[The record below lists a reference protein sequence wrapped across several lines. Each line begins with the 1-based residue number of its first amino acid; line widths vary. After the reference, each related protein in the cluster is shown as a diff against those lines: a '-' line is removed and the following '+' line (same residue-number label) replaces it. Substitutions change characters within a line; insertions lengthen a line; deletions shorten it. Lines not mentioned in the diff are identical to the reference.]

1 MQSCSSAASDQVRG
15 TNFMQTERKSSMK
28 RKIFNSRALAL
39 ILVLAMAV
47 SLFTFSASAATTESL
62 SGHGSNIS
70 SIVATGADF
79 ESVEYATSADLHGTV
94 YDYYLAV
101 PSGTA
106 NGTELTATFTAADG
120 QPDGFVISKFGKNV
134 PNPPQGIYYIAS
146 GASNTYTAT
155 MTDGAALATA
165 YVHKDTRN
173 EFGKCDTYNF
183 HYYVSMPV
191 SISTGD
197 PVFIAW
203 NGTTGT
209 VTGRHGSNKIPG
221 EFTLWVENP
230 TSVTV
235 NGTAQSASLQNGTN
249 YGYTITTSEDNTL
262 SIVVVA
268 GGTTYT
274 ISCGTKSH
282 TLAGSAPT
290 SVVSYLP
297 LGQFANN
304 SGWGYLGTKFVGP
317 NKTAPETTGV
327 SLGAFG
333 GFIEFYFENGIED
346 KATNPYGVD
355 FVIYG
360 NAFNGNPEA
369 GAVQVS
375 VDGTTW
381 YELAGS
387 NYYKSNFTAND
398 PANGF
403 SKFYTGTL
411 RNTSVIYTKG
421 SSRVTAKLGSLNAAD
436 CCPAAWFPLTTNFT
450 AFENDPTGGATCDSR
465 VSVNLS
471 GNTLTFTGV
480 TAIADSDTT
489 ADYAFGYADVTPN
502 GSPSEYGEAVN
513 PYTPYTSDKTGG
525 DGFDLAW
532 AVDIATGEPVNL
544 SGQKVKY
551 VRVYSAVLDFGRFGE
566 TSPEITGIFTA
577 RGTSSNTNPTPRAI
591 AKLAGTTISTTGTVV
606 SSTQRFI
613 TASVPAGTE
622 QTLSINSSADYLYV
636 NGVQITGTS
645 ASNPYTVSVNLAAGE
660 TATYQVITQT
670 GTRQP
675 YIEVIKLT
683 GSAATR
689 SVTIGE

>member
-1 MQSCSSAASDQVRG
+1 
-15 TNFMQTERKSSMK
+15 MK
-28 RKIFNSRALAL
+28 RKIFNSRTLAL

-47 SLFTFSASAATTESL
+47 SLFTISASAATSESL

-70 SIVATGADF
+70 TITATGVNY
-79 ESVEYATSADLHGTV
+79 ETVEYATSTGTRGTI

-101 PSGTA
+101 PAETA
-106 NGTELTATFTAADG
+106 NGTELTVAFTPAAG
-120 QPDGFVISKFGKNV
+120 VSSNFVISKLGANV
-134 PNPPQGIYYIAS
+134 PNPPQGINYIYAA
-146 GASNTYTAT
+146 ASNTYTAT
-155 MTDGAALATA
+155 MTDGAALVTA
-165 YVHKDTRN
+165 YVHNDVRGS
-173 EFGKCDTYNF
+173 FGTFDTYAF
-183 HYYVSMPV
+183 HFYTSKPV

-209 VTGRHGSNKIPG
+209 VAGRGGSSKIPG

-297 LGQFANN
+297 IGQFANN
-304 SGWGYLGTKFVGP
+304 SGWGYLGSKFA
-317 NKTAPETTGV
+317 KKQTIETTGV

-333 GFIEFYFENGIED
+333 GFIEFKFENGITNDE
-346 KATNPYGVD
+346 KNPYGVD

-375 VDGTTW
+375 EDGTTW

-387 NYYKSNFTAND
+387 NYYDGNFTYNA
-398 PANGF
+398 PSSGF
-403 SKFYTGTL
+403 SKAYSGTL

-421 SSRVTAKLGSLNAAD
+421 SSRVSAKLGSLNAVEV
-436 CCPAAWFPLTTNFT
+436 CPAAWFPLLTNFT
-450 AFENDPTGGATCDSR
+450 AFDGNPTGGAHCASG

-471 GNTLTFTGV
+471 GDTLTFAGI

-502 GSPSEYGEAVN
+502 GSPDQYGDAVN

-525 DGFDLAW
+525 DGFDLEW
-532 AVDIATGEPVNL
+532 AVDISTGLPVDVT
-544 SGQKVKY
+544 GKTFHY

-566 TSPEITGIFTA
+566 TSAEITGIFTTA
-577 RGTSSNTNPTPRAI
+577 NKATTSVGRTAAPTITVAGDNISTIATPTYKGNTVIYDLGGLFADDEIVVSNTAASSSVYINNVNA
-591 AKLAGTTISTTGTVV
+591 TTYSVV
-606 SSTQRFI
+606 KNDQIVRVI
-613 TASVPAGTE
+613 
-622 QTLSINSSADYLYV
+622 
-636 NGVQITGTS
+636 VQ
-645 ASNPYTVSVNLAAGE
+645 NE
-660 TATYQVITQT
+660 TAA
-670 GTRQP
+670 P
-675 YIEVIKLT
+675 YIVIIK
-683 GSAATR
+683 
-689 SVTIGE
+689 

>member
-1 MQSCSSAASDQVRG
+1 
-15 TNFMQTERKSSMK
+15 MK

-47 SLFTFSASAATTESL
+47 SLFTLSVSAATTESL

-70 SIVATGADF
+70 SIVVTGADF
-79 ESVEYATSADLHGTV
+79 ESVEYATSTDFHGTI

-101 PSGTA
+101 PNSTA
-106 NGTELTATFTAADG
+106 NGTVLTATFTAAADQG
-120 QPDGFVISKFGKNV
+120 SNFVISALGQNI
-134 PNPPQGIYYIAS
+134 PNPPRGTILIRQN
-146 GASNTYTAT
+146 ASNTYTAT
-155 MTDGAALATA
+155 MTDGTALATA
-165 YVHKDTRN
+165 YAHKDVVN

-183 HYYVSMPV
+183 HYYMSMPV

-221 EFTLWVENP
+221 EFTLWVDTP

-235 NGTAQSASLQNGTN
+235 NGVAQSPALESETDDNC
-249 YGYTITTSEDNTL
+249 GYTITTSEENTL

-268 GGTTYT
+268 KGVTYT

-282 TLAGSAPT
+282 TPAGSAPT

-398 PANGF
+398 PENGF

-421 SSRVTAKLGSLNAAD
+421 SSRVTAKLGSLNAAN

-577 RGTSSNTNPTPRAI
+577 
-591 AKLAGTTISTTGTVV
+591 TGT
-606 SSTQRFI
+606 
-613 TASVPAGTE
+613 
-622 QTLSINSSADYLYV
+622 N
-636 NGVQITGTS
+636 
-645 ASNPYTVSVNLAAGE
+645 
-660 TATYQVITQT
+660 
-670 GTRQP
+670 
-675 YIEVIKLT
+675 
-683 GSAATR
+683 GSAATTDLTVKKSKIPYATTNMSSR
-689 SVTIGE
+689 FVPTGTYTIKSSEDYVYINGVKVDASSGYSLEVESGVLYQIITQSGTESPYITVLKGN

>member
-1 MQSCSSAASDQVRG
+1 
-15 TNFMQTERKSSMK
+15 MK
-28 RKIFNSRALAL
+28 KIFNSRALAL

-47 SLFTFSASAATTESL
+47 SLFTLSVSAATTESL

-70 SIVATGADF
+70 SIVVTGADF
-79 ESVEYATSADLHGTV
+79 ESVEYATSTDFHGTV

-101 PSGTA
+101 PNSTA
-106 NGTELTATFTAADG
+106 NGTVLTATFTAAADQG
-120 QPDGFVISKFGKNV
+120 SNFVISALGQNI
-134 PNPPQGIYYIAS
+134 PNPPRGTILIRQN
-146 GASNTYTAT
+146 ASNTYTAT
-155 MTDGAALATA
+155 MTDGTALATA
-165 YVHKDTRN
+165 YAHKDVVN

-183 HYYVSMPV
+183 HYYMSMPV

-209 VTGRHGSNKIPG
+209 VAGRNGSSKIPG

-268 GGTTYT
+268 GGATYT

-398 PANGF
+398 PENGF

-450 AFENDPTGGATCDSR
+450 AFANDPTGGATCDSR

-471 GNTLTFTGV
+471 GNTLT
-480 TAIADSDTT
+480 
-489 ADYAFGYADVTPN
+489 
-502 GSPSEYGEAVN
+502 
-513 PYTPYTSDKTGG
+513 
-525 DGFDLAW
+525 L
-532 AVDIATGEPVNL
+532 PVL
-544 SGQKVKY
+544 RRLQI
-551 VRVYSAVLDFGRFGE
+551 RTRRLTMRSAM
-566 TSPEITGIFTA
+566 
-577 RGTSSNTNPTPRAI
+577 
-591 AKLAGTTISTTGTVV
+591 
-606 SSTQRFI
+606 
-613 TASVPAGTE
+613 
-622 QTLSINSSADYLYV
+622 QTLLQTAAPAN
-636 NGVQITGTS
+636 
-645 ASNPYTVSVNLAAGE
+645 TV
-660 TATYQVITQT
+660 
-670 GTRQP
+670 
-675 YIEVIKLT
+675 KL
-683 GSAATR
+683 
-689 SVTIGE
+689 

>member
-1 MQSCSSAASDQVRG
+1 MR
-15 TNFMQTERKSSMK
+15 TERKSSMK
-28 RKIFNSRALAL
+28 KIFNSRALAL

-70 SIVATGADF
+70 TITATGVNY
-79 ESVEYATSADLHGTV
+79 ETVEYATSTDPHGTI

-101 PSGTA
+101 PAETA
-106 NGTELTATFTAADG
+106 NGTELTVAFTPAANVSSN
-120 QPDGFVISKFGKNV
+120 FVISKFGANV
-134 PNPPQGIYYIAS
+134 PNPPQGINYIYS

-155 MTDGAALATA
+155 MTDGAALVTA
-165 YVHKDTRN
+165 YVHNDVRGAFST
-173 EFGKCDTYNF
+173 FDTYAF
-183 HYYVSMPV
+183 HFYTSKPV

-203 NGTTGT
+203 NGNTGT
-209 VTGRHGSNKIPG
+209 VAGRYGSNKIPG
-221 EFTLWVENP
+221 EFTLWVDTP

-249 YGYTITTSEDNTL
+249 YGYTITTSEENTL

-268 GGTTYT
+268 KGVTYT

-297 LGQFANN
+297 IGQFANN
-304 SGWGYLGTKFVGP
+304 SGWGYLGSKFA
-317 NKTAPETTGV
+317 KKQTIETTGV

-333 GFIEFYFENGIED
+333 GFIEFKFENGITNDE
-346 KATNPYGVD
+346 KNPYGVD

-375 VDGTTW
+375 EDGTTW

-387 NYYKSNFTAND
+387 NYYDGNFTYNA
-398 PANGF
+398 PSSGF
-403 SKFYTGTL
+403 SKAYSGTL

-421 SSRVTAKLGSLNAAD
+421 SSRVSAKLGSLNAVEV
-436 CCPAAWFPLTTNFT
+436 CPAAWFPLLTNFT
-450 AFENDPTGGATCDSR
+450 AFDGNPTGGAHCASG

-471 GNTLTFTGV
+471 GDTLTFAGI

-502 GSPSEYGEAVN
+502 GSPDQYGDAVN

-525 DGFDLAW
+525 DGFDLEW
-532 AVDIATGEPVNL
+532 AVDISTGLPVDVT
-544 SGQKVKY
+544 GKTFHY

-566 TSPEITGIFTA
+566 TSAEITGIFTTKNKA
-577 RGTSSNTNPTPRAI
+577 TTSVGQTVPTSLTINGVDINLFGSPVSYGNV
-591 AKLAGTTISTTGTVV
+591 KLYDLSLAGTSGTLQATLAGANIYMNGTNTDTLDVV
-606 SSTQRFI
+606 
-613 TASVPAGTE
+613 AGT
-622 QTLSINSSADYLYV
+622 NYV
-636 NGVQITGTS
+636 RVIVQSGT
-645 ASNPYTVSVNLAAGE
+645 AA
-660 TATYQVITQT
+660 
-670 GTRQP
+670 P
-675 YIEVIKLT
+675 YIALVKF
-683 GSAATR
+683 A
-689 SVTIGE
+689 

>member
-1 MQSCSSAASDQVRG
+1 
-15 TNFMQTERKSSMK
+15 MK
-28 RKIFNSRALAL
+28 KIFNSRALAL

-47 SLFTFSASAATTESL
+47 SLFTLSVSAATTESL
-62 SGHGSNIS
+62 NGHGSNIS
-70 SIVATGADF
+70 SIVVTGADF
-79 ESVEYATSADLHGTV
+79 ESVEYATSTDFHGTI

-101 PSGTA
+101 PNSTA
-106 NGTELTATFTAADG
+106 NGTVLTATFTAAADQG
-120 QPDGFVISKFGKNV
+120 SNFVISALGQNI
-134 PNPPQGIYYIAS
+134 PNPPRGTILIRQN
-146 GASNTYTAT
+146 ASNTYTAT
-155 MTDGAALATA
+155 MTDGTALATA
-165 YVHKDTRN
+165 YAHKDGVN

-183 HYYVSMPV
+183 HYYMSMPV

-209 VTGRHGSNKIPG
+209 VTGRNGSSKIPG
-221 EFTLWVENP
+221 EFTLWGENP

-282 TLAGSAPT
+282 TPAGSAPT

-304 SGWGYLGTKFVGP
+304 SGWGVLGSKFAG
-317 NKTAPETTGV
+317 KTSLDSTGV

-333 GFIEFYFENGIED
+333 GFIEFKFENGITNDE
-346 KATNPYGVD
+346 KNPYGVD

-375 VDGTTW
+375 EDGTTW

-387 NYYKSNFTAND
+387 NYYNDNFTYNA
-398 PANGF
+398 PSSGF
-403 SKFYTGTL
+403 SKAYSGTL
-411 RNTSVIYTKG
+411 RNTSVVYTKG
-421 SSRVTAKLGSLNAAD
+421 SSRVSAKLGSLNAVEV
-436 CCPAAWFPLTTNFT
+436 CPAAWFPLLTNFT
-450 AFENDPTGGATCDSR
+450 AFDGNPTGGAHCASG

-471 GNTLTFTGV
+471 GDTLTFAGI

-502 GSPSEYGEAVN
+502 GSPNQYGDAVN

-525 DGFDLAW
+525 DGFDLEW
-532 AVDIATGEPVNL
+532 AVDIATGLPVDVT
-544 SGQKVKY
+544 GKTFHY

-566 TSPEITGIFTA
+566 TSAEITGIFTTKNKA
-577 RGTSSNTNPTPRAI
+577 ADSVNRTATPTIKFGTSPINM
-591 AKLAGTTISTTGTVV
+591 GTVTTENGGV
-606 SSTQRFI
+606 VDESSMVAGQ
-613 TASVPAGTE
+613 TAYR
-622 QTLSINSSADYLYV
+622 L
-636 NGVQITGTS
+636 
-645 ASNPYTVSVNLAAGE
+645 
-660 TATYQVITQT
+660 
-670 GTRQP
+670 
-675 YIEVIKLT
+675 
-683 GSAATR
+683 
-689 SVTIGE
+689 SVTSTAENIFINGIRATSGTAYTFTKTQESNQIVRVIVQDGTAAPYVTYLKIN

>member
-1 MQSCSSAASDQVRG
+1 
-15 TNFMQTERKSSMK
+15 MK
-28 RKIFNSRALAL
+28 KIFNSRALAL

-47 SLFTFSASAATTESL
+47 SLFTLSVSAATTESL

-70 SIVATGADF
+70 SIVVTGADF
-79 ESVEYATSADLHGTV
+79 ESVEYATSTDIHGTV

-106 NGTELTATFTAADG
+106 NGTELTATFTAAAG

-134 PNPPQGIYYIAS
+134 PNPPQGIYYIVS

-183 HYYVSMPV
+183 HYYMSMPV

-209 VTGRHGSNKIPG
+209 VAGRNGSSKIPG

-304 SGWGYLGTKFVGP
+304 SGWGYLGTKFVG
-317 NKTAPETTGV
+317 KTAPETTGV

-333 GFIEFYFENGIED
+333 GFIEFKFENGITNDE
-346 KATNPYGVD
+346 KNPYGID

-375 VDGTTW
+375 EDGTTW

-387 NYYKSNFTAND
+387 NYYNNNFTYTD
-398 PANGF
+398 PSNGF
-403 SKFYTGTL
+403 SKFYTGSL
-411 RNTSVIYTKG
+411 RNTSVVYTKG

-450 AFENDPTGGATCDSR
+450 AFANDPTGGAHCASG

-471 GNTLTFTGV
+471 GDTLTFAGI

-502 GSPSEYGEAVN
+502 GSPNQYGDAVN

-525 DGFDLAW
+525 DGFDLEW
-532 AVDIATGEPVNL
+532 AVDIATGLPVDVT
-544 SGQKVKY
+544 GKTFHY

-566 TSPEITGIFTA
+566 TSAEITGIFTTKNKA
-577 RGTSSNTNPTPRAI
+577 ADSVNRTATPTI
-591 AKLAGTTISTTGTVV
+591 K
-606 SSTQRFI
+606 F
-613 TASVPAGTE
+613 
-622 QTLSINSSADYLYV
+622 
-636 NGVQITGTS
+636 GTS
-645 ASNPYTVSVNLAAGE
+645 AINMGTVTTENGGVVDESSAVAGKTTYRVSVTSTAENIFINGIRATSGTAYTFTKTQESNQIVRVIVQDGTAAPYV
-660 TATYQVITQT
+660 TYLKIN
-670 GTRQP
+670 
-675 YIEVIKLT
+675 
-683 GSAATR
+683 
-689 SVTIGE
+689 

>member
-1 MQSCSSAASDQVRG
+1 
-15 TNFMQTERKSSMK
+15 MQTERKSSMK
-28 RKIFNSRALAL
+28 KIFNSRALAL

-47 SLFTFSASAATTESL
+47 SLFTLSVSAATTESL

-70 SIVATGADF
+70 SIVVTGADF
-79 ESVEYATSADLHGTV
+79 ESVEYATSTDIHGTV

-106 NGTELTATFTAADG
+106 NGTELTATFTAAAG

-134 PNPPQGIYYIAS
+134 PNPPQGIYYIVS

-183 HYYVSMPV
+183 HYYMSMPV

-209 VTGRHGSNKIPG
+209 VTGRAGSSKIPG

-282 TLAGSAPT
+282 TPAGSAPT

-304 SGWGYLGTKFVGP
+304 SGWGYLGTKFVG
-317 NKTAPETTGV
+317 KTAPETTGV

-577 RGTSSNTNPTPRAI
+577 RGTS
-591 AKLAGTTISTTGTVV
+591 
-606 SSTQRFI
+606 
-613 TASVPAGTE
+613 
-622 QTLSINSSADYLYV
+622 
-636 NGVQITGTS
+636 
-645 ASNPYTVSVNLAAGE
+645 
-660 TATYQVITQT
+660 
-670 GTRQP
+670 
-675 YIEVIKLT
+675 
-683 GSAATR
+683 GSAATTDLVVLDAATEEIEFETENKACKHIAAGSYVMYSEADYVFVNGV
-689 SVTIGE
+689 SVDASSGYSLTFGSGDTVQIITQNGTASPYVTVIKCD

>member
-1 MQSCSSAASDQVRG
+1 
-15 TNFMQTERKSSMK
+15 MK
-28 RKIFNSRALAL
+28 KIFNSRALAL

-47 SLFTFSASAATTESL
+47 SLFTLSVSAATSESL

-70 SIVATGADF
+70 SIVVTGADF
-79 ESVEYATSADLHGTV
+79 ESVEYATSTDIHGTV

-101 PSGTA
+101 PSSTA
-106 NGTELTATFTAADG
+106 NGTVLTATFTAAADQG
-120 QPDGFVISKFGKNV
+120 SNFVISALGKNV
-134 PNPPQGIYYIAS
+134 PNPPRGTILIRQN
-146 GASNTYTAT
+146 ASNTYTAT
-155 MTDGAALATA
+155 MTDGTALATA
-165 YVHKDTRN
+165 YAHKDVVS

-183 HYYVSMPV
+183 HYYMSMPV

-209 VTGRHGSNKIPG
+209 VAGRNGSSKIPG

-235 NGTAQSASLQNGTN
+235 NGTAQSAALQNGTN
-249 YGYTITTSEDNTL
+249 YGYTITTSENNTL

-268 GGTTYT
+268 GSTTYT

-282 TLAGSAPT
+282 TPAGSAPT

-387 NYYKSNFTAND
+387 NYYKSNFTAAD

-683 GSAATR
+683 GSVATR
-689 SVTIGE
+689 SMSIGE

>member
-1 MQSCSSAASDQVRG
+1 
-15 TNFMQTERKSSMK
+15 MK

-47 SLFTFSASAATTESL
+47 SLFTISASAATTESL

-70 SIVATGADF
+70 TITATGVNY
-79 ESVEYATSADLHGTV
+79 ESVEYATSTDTHGTI

-101 PSGTA
+101 PAETA
-106 NGTELTATFTAADG
+106 NGTELTVAFTPAAG
-120 QPDGFVISKFGKNV
+120 VSSNFVISKLGANV
-134 PNPPQGIYYIAS
+134 PNPPQGINYIYAA
-146 GASNTYTAT
+146 ASNTYTAT
-155 MTDGAALATA
+155 MTDGAALVTA
-165 YVHKDTRN
+165 YVHNDVRGAFST
-173 EFGKCDTYNF
+173 FDTYAF
-183 HYYVSMPV
+183 HFYTSKPV

-209 VTGRHGSNKIPG
+209 VAGRGGSSKIPG

-387 NYYKSNFTAND
+387 NYYKSNFTANN
-398 PANGF
+398 PENGF

-421 SSRVTAKLGSLNAAD
+421 SSRVTAKLGSLNAAN

-577 RGTSSNTNPTPRAI
+577 RGTN
-591 AKLAGTTISTTGTVV
+591 
-606 SSTQRFI
+606 
-613 TASVPAGTE
+613 
-622 QTLSINSSADYLYV
+622 
-636 NGVQITGTS
+636 
-645 ASNPYTVSVNLAAGE
+645 
-660 TATYQVITQT
+660 
-670 GTRQP
+670 
-675 YIEVIKLT
+675 
-683 GSAATR
+683 GSAATTDLTVKKGKNTYTTANMSSR
-689 SVTIGE
+689 SVSTGTYTVKSSEDYVYINGVKVDASSGYSLEVESGVLYQIITQSGTESPYITVLKGN

>member
-1 MQSCSSAASDQVRG
+1 MR
-15 TNFMQTERKSSMK
+15 TERKSSMN
-28 RKIFNSRALAL
+28 KIFNSRTLAL

-70 SIVATGADF
+70 SIVVTGADF
-79 ESVEYATSADLHGTV
+79 ESVEYATSTDIHGTV

-101 PSGTA
+101 PSSTA
-106 NGTELTATFTAADG
+106 NGTVLTATFTAAAD
-120 QPDGFVISKFGKNV
+120 QDSNFVISTRGKNV
-134 PNPPQGIYYIAS
+134 PNPPYGVVFIRQGA
-146 GASNTYTAT
+146 ATTYTAT
-155 MTDGAALATA
+155 MTEGAALATA
-165 YVHKDTRN
+165 YAHKDVVN

-183 HYYVSMPV
+183 HYYMSMPV

-209 VTGRHGSNKIPG
+209 VTGRAGSSKIPG

-282 TLAGSAPT
+282 TPAGSAPT

-304 SGWGYLGTKFVGP
+304 SGWGYLGTKFVG
-317 NKTAPETTGV
+317 KTAPETTGV

-577 RGTSSNTNPTPRAI
+577 RGTS
-591 AKLAGTTISTTGTVV
+591 
-606 SSTQRFI
+606 
-613 TASVPAGTE
+613 
-622 QTLSINSSADYLYV
+622 
-636 NGVQITGTS
+636 
-645 ASNPYTVSVNLAAGE
+645 
-660 TATYQVITQT
+660 
-670 GTRQP
+670 
-675 YIEVIKLT
+675 
-683 GSAATR
+683 GSAATTDLVVLDAATEEIEFETENKACKHIAAGSYVMYSEADYVFVNGV
-689 SVTIGE
+689 SVDASSGYSLTFGSGDTVQIITQNGTASPYVTVIKCD

>member
-1 MQSCSSAASDQVRG
+1 
-15 TNFMQTERKSSMK
+15 MK

-47 SLFTFSASAATTESL
+47 SLFTISASAATTESL

-70 SIVATGADF
+70 SIVVTGADF
-79 ESVEYATSADLHGTV
+79 ESVEYATSTDFHGTI

-101 PSGTA
+101 PNSTA
-106 NGTELTATFTAADG
+106 NGTVLTATFTAAADQG
-120 QPDGFVISKFGKNV
+120 SNFVISALGQNI
-134 PNPPQGIYYIAS
+134 PNPPRGTILIRQN
-146 GASNTYTAT
+146 ASNTYTAT
-155 MTDGAALATA
+155 MTDGTALATA
-165 YVHKDTRN
+165 YAHKDVVN

-183 HYYVSMPV
+183 HYYMSMPV

-249 YGYTITTSEDNTL
+249 YGHTITTSEDNTL

-304 SGWGYLGTKFVGP
+304 SGWGYLGTKFVG
-317 NKTAPETTGV
+317 KTAPETTGV

-333 GFIEFYFENGIED
+333 GFIEFKFENGITNDE
-346 KATNPYGVD
+346 KNPYGID

-375 VDGTTW
+375 EDGTTW

-387 NYYKSNFTAND
+387 NYYNNNFTYTD
-398 PANGF
+398 PSNGF
-403 SKFYTGTL
+403 SKFYTGSL
-411 RNTSVIYTKG
+411 RNTSVVYTKG
-421 SSRVTAKLGSLNAAD
+421 SSRVTAKLGSLNAAN

-450 AFENDPTGGATCDSR
+450 AFANDPTGGAHCASG

-471 GNTLTFTGV
+471 GDTLTFAGI

-502 GSPSEYGEAVN
+502 GSPNQYGDAVN

-525 DGFDLAW
+525 DGFDLEW
-532 AVDIATGEPVNL
+532 AVDIATGLPVDVT
-544 SGQKVKY
+544 GKTFHY

-566 TSPEITGIFTA
+566 TSAEITGIFTTKNKA
-577 RGTSSNTNPTPRAI
+577 ADSVNRTATPTIKFGTSPINM
-591 AKLAGTTISTTGTVV
+591 GTVTTENGGV
-606 SSTQRFI
+606 VDESSMVAGQ
-613 TASVPAGTE
+613 TAYR
-622 QTLSINSSADYLYV
+622 L
-636 NGVQITGTS
+636 
-645 ASNPYTVSVNLAAGE
+645 
-660 TATYQVITQT
+660 
-670 GTRQP
+670 
-675 YIEVIKLT
+675 
-683 GSAATR
+683 
-689 SVTIGE
+689 SVTSTAENIFINGIRATSGTAYTFTKTQESNQIVRVIVQDGTAAPYVTYLKIN

>member
-1 MQSCSSAASDQVRG
+1 
-15 TNFMQTERKSSMK
+15 MK
-28 RKIFNSRALAL
+28 KIFNSRALAL

-47 SLFTFSASAATTESL
+47 SLFTLSVSAATTESL

-70 SIVATGADF
+70 SIVVTGADF
-79 ESVEYATSADLHGTV
+79 ESVEYATSTDIHGTV

-209 VTGRHGSNKIPG
+209 VTGRNGSSKIPG

-282 TLAGSAPT
+282 TPAGSAPT

-304 SGWGYLGTKFVGP
+304 SGWGVLGSKFAG
-317 NKTAPETTGV
+317 KTSLDSTGV

-333 GFIEFYFENGIED
+333 GFIEFYFENGI
-346 KATNPYGVD
+346 TNDEKSPYGVD
-355 FVIYG
+355 FVVYG

-375 VDGTTW
+375 EDGTTW

-387 NYYKSNFTAND
+387 NYYDGNFTYNA
-398 PANGF
+398 PSSGF
-403 SKFYTGTL
+403 SKAYSGTL
-411 RNTSVIYTKG
+411 RNTSVVYTKG
-421 SSRVTAKLGSLNAAD
+421 SSRVSAKLGSLNAVEV
-436 CCPAAWFPLTTNFT
+436 CPAAWFPLTTNFT
-450 AFENDPTGGATCDSR
+450 AFANDPTGGAHCASG

-471 GNTLTFTGV
+471 GDTLTFTGV

-489 ADYAFGYADVTPN
+489 ADYSFGYADVTPN
-502 GSPSEYGEAVN
+502 GSPDQYGDAVN

-525 DGFDLAW
+525 DGFDLEW
-532 AVDIATGEPVNL
+532 AVDISTGLPVDVT
-544 SGQKVKY
+544 GKTFHY

-566 TSPEITGIFTA
+566 TSAEITGIFTTA
-577 RGTSSNTNPTPRAI
+577 NKADSSVLRTGKPTKLTFQAEGKTASTILSSKVPATGSTITKISDIRSKAGGAEAVNVTINAPSGSTVYVNNTCLTESSSGVFTGA
-591 AKLAGTTISTTGTVV
+591 ISTPAANQYLRVV
-606 SSTQRFI
+606 VQ
-613 TASVPAGTE
+613 
-622 QTLSINSSADYLYV
+622 
-636 NGVQITGTS
+636 NGEMS
-645 ASNPYTVSVNLAAGE
+645 PYMF
-660 TATYQVITQT
+660 VI
-670 GTRQP
+670 
-675 YIEVIKLT
+675 V
-683 GSAATR
+683 
-689 SVTIGE
+689 

>member
-1 MQSCSSAASDQVRG
+1 
-15 TNFMQTERKSSMK
+15 MK
-28 RKIFNSRALAL
+28 KIFNSRALAL

-47 SLFTFSASAATTESL
+47 SLFTLSVSAATTESL
-62 SGHGSNIS
+62 NGHGSNIS
-70 SIVATGADF
+70 SIVVTGADF
-79 ESVEYATSADLHGTV
+79 ESVEYATSTDFHGTV

-209 VTGRHGSNKIPG
+209 VAGRNGSSKIPG

-421 SSRVTAKLGSLNAAD
+421 SSRVTAKLGSLNAAN

-577 RGTSSNTNPTPRAI
+577 RGTN
-591 AKLAGTTISTTGTVV
+591 
-606 SSTQRFI
+606 
-613 TASVPAGTE
+613 
-622 QTLSINSSADYLYV
+622 
-636 NGVQITGTS
+636 
-645 ASNPYTVSVNLAAGE
+645 
-660 TATYQVITQT
+660 
-670 GTRQP
+670 
-675 YIEVIKLT
+675 
-683 GSAATR
+683 GSAATTDLTVKKGKNTYTTANMSSR
-689 SVTIGE
+689 SVSTGTYTVKSSEDYVYINGVKVDASSGYSLEVESGVLYQIITQSGTESPYITVLKGN

>member
-1 MQSCSSAASDQVRG
+1 
-15 TNFMQTERKSSMK
+15 MK
-28 RKIFNSRALAL
+28 KIFNSRALAL

-209 VTGRHGSNKIPG
+209 VAGRNGSSKIPG

-282 TLAGSAPT
+282 TPAGSAPT

-304 SGWGYLGTKFVGP
+304 SGWGYLGTKFVG
-317 NKTAPETTGV
+317 KTAPETTGV

-577 RGTSSNTNPTPRAI
+577 RGTS
-591 AKLAGTTISTTGTVV
+591 
-606 SSTQRFI
+606 
-613 TASVPAGTE
+613 
-622 QTLSINSSADYLYV
+622 
-636 NGVQITGTS
+636 
-645 ASNPYTVSVNLAAGE
+645 
-660 TATYQVITQT
+660 
-670 GTRQP
+670 
-675 YIEVIKLT
+675 
-683 GSAATR
+683 GSAATTDLVVLDAATEEIEFETENKACKHIAAGSYVMYSEADYVFVNGV
-689 SVTIGE
+689 SVDASSGYSLTFGSGDTVQIITQNGTASPYVTVIKCD

>member
-15 TNFMQTERKSSMK
+15 TNFMRTERKSSMK
-28 RKIFNSRALAL
+28 KIFNSRALAL

-47 SLFTFSASAATTESL
+47 SLFTLSVSAATTESL

-70 SIVATGADF
+70 SIVVTGADF
-79 ESVEYATSADLHGTV
+79 ESVEYATSTDIHGTV

-209 VTGRHGSNKIPG
+209 VTGRNGSSKIPG

-387 NYYKSNFTAND
+387 NYYKSNFTANN
-398 PANGF
+398 PENGF

>member
-1 MQSCSSAASDQVRG
+1 
-15 TNFMQTERKSSMK
+15 MK
-28 RKIFNSRALAL
+28 KIFNSRALAL

-47 SLFTFSASAATTESL
+47 SLFTISASAATTESL

-70 SIVATGADF
+70 SIVVTGADF
-79 ESVEYATSADLHGTV
+79 ESVEYATSTDFHGTI

-101 PSGTA
+101 PNSTA
-106 NGTELTATFTAADG
+106 NGTVLTATFTAAADQG
-120 QPDGFVISKFGKNV
+120 SNFVISALGQNI
-134 PNPPQGIYYIAS
+134 PNPPRGTILIRQN
-146 GASNTYTAT
+146 ASNTYTAT
-155 MTDGAALATA
+155 MTDGTALATA
-165 YVHKDTRN
+165 YAHKDVVN

-183 HYYVSMPV
+183 HYYMSMPV

-304 SGWGYLGTKFVGP
+304 SGWGYLGTKFVG
-317 NKTAPETTGV
+317 KTAPETTGV

-333 GFIEFYFENGIED
+333 GFIEFKFENGITNDE
-346 KATNPYGVD
+346 KNPYGID

-375 VDGTTW
+375 EDGTTW

-387 NYYKSNFTAND
+387 NYYNNNFTYTD
-398 PANGF
+398 PSNGF
-403 SKFYTGTL
+403 SKFYTGSL
-411 RNTSVIYTKG
+411 RNTSVVYTKG
-421 SSRVTAKLGSLNAAD
+421 SSRVTAKLGSLNAAN

-450 AFENDPTGGATCDSR
+450 AFANDPTGGAHCASG

-471 GNTLTFTGV
+471 GDTLTFAGI

-502 GSPSEYGEAVN
+502 GSPNQYGDAVN

-525 DGFDLAW
+525 DGFDLEW
-532 AVDIATGEPVNL
+532 AVDIATGLPVDVT
-544 SGQKVKY
+544 GKTFHY

-566 TSPEITGIFTA
+566 TSAEITGIFTTKNKA
-577 RGTSSNTNPTPRAI
+577 ADSVNRTATPTIKFGTSPINM
-591 AKLAGTTISTTGTVV
+591 GTVTTENGGV
-606 SSTQRFI
+606 VDESSMVAGQ
-613 TASVPAGTE
+613 TAYR
-622 QTLSINSSADYLYV
+622 L
-636 NGVQITGTS
+636 
-645 ASNPYTVSVNLAAGE
+645 
-660 TATYQVITQT
+660 
-670 GTRQP
+670 
-675 YIEVIKLT
+675 
-683 GSAATR
+683 
-689 SVTIGE
+689 SVTSTAENIFINGIRATSGTAYTFTKTQESNQIVRVIVQDGTAAPYVTYLKIN

>member
-1 MQSCSSAASDQVRG
+1 
-15 TNFMQTERKSSMK
+15 MK
-28 RKIFNSRALAL
+28 KIFNSRALAL

-47 SLFTFSASAATTESL
+47 SLFTISASAATTESL

-70 SIVATGADF
+70 SIVVTGADF
-79 ESVEYATSADLHGTV
+79 ESVEYATSTDIHGTV

-101 PSGTA
+101 PSNTA
-106 NGTELTATFTAADG
+106 NGTELTATFTAAADQG
-120 QPDGFVISKFGKNV
+120 SNFVISALGKNV
-134 PNPPQGIYYIAS
+134 PNPPRGTILIRQN
-146 GASNTYTAT
+146 ASNTYTAT
-155 MTDGAALATA
+155 MTDGTALATA
-165 YVHKDTRN
+165 YAHKDVVS

-183 HYYVSMPV
+183 HYYMSMPV

-209 VTGRHGSNKIPG
+209 VAGRNGSSKIPG

-249 YGYTITTSEDNTL
+249 YGYTITTSENNTL

-282 TLAGSAPT
+282 TPAGSAPT

-304 SGWGYLGTKFVGP
+304 SGWGYLGTKFVG
-317 NKTAPETTGV
+317 KTAPETTGV

-333 GFIEFYFENGIED
+333 GFIEFKFENGITNDE
-346 KATNPYGVD
+346 KNPYGVD

-387 NYYKSNFTAND
+387 NYYKSNFTANN
-398 PANGF
+398 PENGF

-577 RGTSSNTNPTPRAI
+577 RGTN
-591 AKLAGTTISTTGTVV
+591 
-606 SSTQRFI
+606 
-613 TASVPAGTE
+613 
-622 QTLSINSSADYLYV
+622 
-636 NGVQITGTS
+636 
-645 ASNPYTVSVNLAAGE
+645 
-660 TATYQVITQT
+660 
-670 GTRQP
+670 
-675 YIEVIKLT
+675 
-683 GSAATR
+683 GSAATTDLTVKKGKNTYTTANMSSR
-689 SVTIGE
+689 SVSTGTYTVKSSEDYVYINGVKVDASSGYSLEVESGVLYQIITQSGTESPYITVLKGN

>member
-15 TNFMQTERKSSMK
+15 TNFMRTERKSSMK
-28 RKIFNSRALAL
+28 KIFNSRALAL

-47 SLFTFSASAATTESL
+47 SLFTLSVSAATTESL
-62 SGHGSNIS
+62 NGHGSNIS
-70 SIVATGADF
+70 SIVVTGADF
-79 ESVEYATSADLHGTV
+79 ESVEYATSTDFHGTI

-101 PSGTA
+101 PNSTA
-106 NGTELTATFTAADG
+106 NGTVLTATFTAAADQG
-120 QPDGFVISKFGKNV
+120 SNFVISALGQNI
-134 PNPPQGIYYIAS
+134 PNPPRGTILIRQN
-146 GASNTYTAT
+146 ASNTYTAT
-155 MTDGAALATA
+155 MTDGTALATA
-165 YVHKDTRN
+165 YAHKDVVN

-183 HYYVSMPV
+183 HYNLPYPV

-209 VTGRHGSNKIPG
+209 VTGRNGSSKIPG

-282 TLAGSAPT
+282 TPAGSAPT

-398 PANGF
+398 PENGF

-450 AFENDPTGGATCDSR
+450 AFANDPTGGATCDSR

-577 RGTSSNTNPTPRAI
+577 RGTN
-591 AKLAGTTISTTGTVV
+591 
-606 SSTQRFI
+606 
-613 TASVPAGTE
+613 
-622 QTLSINSSADYLYV
+622 
-636 NGVQITGTS
+636 
-645 ASNPYTVSVNLAAGE
+645 
-660 TATYQVITQT
+660 
-670 GTRQP
+670 
-675 YIEVIKLT
+675 
-683 GSAATR
+683 GSAATTDLTVKKAR
-689 SVTIGE
+689 TTYATTNMSSRFVPTGTYTIKSSEDYVYINGVKVDASSGYSLEVESGVLYQIITQSGTESPYITVLKGN

>member
-1 MQSCSSAASDQVRG
+1 
-15 TNFMQTERKSSMK
+15 MK

-47 SLFTFSASAATTESL
+47 SLFTISASAATTESL

-70 SIVATGADF
+70 TITATGVNY
-79 ESVEYATSADLHGTV
+79 ETVEYATSTDTHGTI

-101 PSGTA
+101 PAETA
-106 NGTELTATFTAADG
+106 NGTELTVAFTPAAG
-120 QPDGFVISKFGKNV
+120 VSSNFVISKLGANV
-134 PNPPQGIYYIAS
+134 PNPPQGINYIYAA
-146 GASNTYTAT
+146 ASNTYTAT
-155 MTDGAALATA
+155 MTDGAALVTA
-165 YVHKDTRN
+165 YVHNDVRGAFST
-173 EFGKCDTYNF
+173 FDTYAF
-183 HYYVSMPV
+183 HFYTSKPV

-203 NGTTGT
+203 NGNTGS
-209 VTGRHGSNKIPG
+209 VAGRYGSNKIPG
-221 EFTLWVENP
+221 EFTLWVDTP

-249 YGYTITTSEDNTL
+249 YGYTITTSEENTL
-262 SIVVVA
+262 SIVAVA
-268 GGTTYT
+268 KGVTYT

-282 TLAGSAPT
+282 TPAGSAPT

-297 LGQFANN
+297 IGQFANN

-421 SSRVTAKLGSLNAAD
+421 SSRVTAKLGSLNAAN

-577 RGTSSNTNPTPRAI
+577 RGTS
-591 AKLAGTTISTTGTVV
+591 
-606 SSTQRFI
+606 
-613 TASVPAGTE
+613 
-622 QTLSINSSADYLYV
+622 
-636 NGVQITGTS
+636 
-645 ASNPYTVSVNLAAGE
+645 
-660 TATYQVITQT
+660 
-670 GTRQP
+670 
-675 YIEVIKLT
+675 
-683 GSAATR
+683 GSAATTDLEVWGDDKITTSNKAAV
-689 SVTIGE
+689 SVNAGSYTIYSAEDYVFVNGVAVDASGEDGYTFDIASGAKVQIITQSGTESPYVTVLTCA

>member
-1 MQSCSSAASDQVRG
+1 
-15 TNFMQTERKSSMK
+15 MK
-28 RKIFNSRALAL
+28 KIFNSRALAL

-47 SLFTFSASAATTESL
+47 SLLTISASAVTNVSL
-62 SGHGSNIS
+62 TGHGSNIS
-70 SIVATGADF
+70 SIVVTGADF
-79 ESVEYATSADLHGTV
+79 ESVEYATSTDIHGTV

-106 NGTELTATFTAADG
+106 NGTELTATFTAAAG

-134 PNPPQGIYYIAS
+134 PNPPQGIYYIVS

-183 HYYVSMPV
+183 HYYMSMPV

-209 VTGRHGSNKIPG
+209 VAGRNGSSKIPG

-282 TLAGSAPT
+282 TPAGSAPT

-304 SGWGYLGTKFVGP
+304 SGWGYLGTKFVG
-317 NKTAPETTGV
+317 KTAPETTGV

>member
-1 MQSCSSAASDQVRG
+1 
-15 TNFMQTERKSSMK
+15 MK
-28 RKIFNSRALAL
+28 KIFNSRALAL

-70 SIVATGADF
+70 SIVVTGADF
-79 ESVEYATSADLHGTV
+79 ESVEYATSTDFHGTV

-101 PSGTA
+101 PNSTA
-106 NGTELTATFTAADG
+106 NGTVLTATFTAAADQG
-120 QPDGFVISKFGKNV
+120 SNFVISALGQNI
-134 PNPPQGIYYIAS
+134 PNPPRGTILIRQN
-146 GASNTYTAT
+146 ASNTYTAT
-155 MTDGAALATA
+155 MTDGTALATA
-165 YVHKDTRN
+165 YAHKDVVN

-183 HYYVSMPV
+183 HYYMSMPV

-221 EFTLWVENP
+221 EFTLWVDTP

-235 NGTAQSASLQNGTN
+235 NGVAQSPALESETDDNC
-249 YGYTITTSEDNTL
+249 GYTITTSEENTL

-268 GGTTYT
+268 KGVTYT

-282 TLAGSAPT
+282 TPAGSAPT

-387 NYYKSNFTAND
+387 NYYKSNFTANN
-398 PANGF
+398 PENGF

-411 RNTSVIYTKG
+411 RNTSVIYTKE
-421 SSRVTAKLGSLNAAD
+421 SSRVTAKLGSLNAAN

-566 TSPEITGIFTA
+566 TSPEITGIFTTKNIA
-577 RGTSSNTNPTPRAI
+577 ADSVNRTAAPTVKFGATAFLSTVATENGGVVDRTSVVAGKPYYVSVTSDAENIFINGIRATS
-591 AKLAGTTISTTGTVV
+591 GTTYTFTKTTESNQFV
-606 SSTQRFI
+606 RI
-613 TASVPAGTE
+613 
-622 QTLSINSSADYLYV
+622 I
-636 NGVQITGTS
+636 VQD
-645 ASNPYTVSVNLAAGE
+645 
-660 TATYQVITQT
+660 
-670 GTRQP
+670 
-675 YIEVIKLT
+675 
-683 GSAATR
+683 GSAAPY
-689 SVTIGE
+689 VTYLKIS

>member
-1 MQSCSSAASDQVRG
+1 
-15 TNFMQTERKSSMK
+15 MQTERKSSMK
-28 RKIFNSRALAL
+28 KIFNSRALAL

-47 SLFTFSASAATTESL
+47 SLFTLSVSAATTESL

-70 SIVATGADF
+70 SIVVTGADF
-79 ESVEYATSADLHGTV
+79 ESVEYATSTDIHGTV

-165 YVHKDTRN
+165 YAHKDVVS

-183 HYYVSMPV
+183 HYYMSMPV

-209 VTGRHGSNKIPG
+209 VAGRNGSSKIPG

-268 GGTTYT
+268 GGVTYT
-274 ISCGTKSH
+274 ISCGVKSH
-282 TLAGSAPT
+282 TQPGSAPT

-297 LGQFANN
+297 IGQFANN
-304 SGWGYLGTKFVGP
+304 SAWGVLGSKFAG
-317 NKTAPETTGV
+317 KTSLDSTGV

-333 GFIEFYFENGIED
+333 GFIEFYFENGI
-346 KATNPYGVD
+346 TNDEKSPYGVD
-355 FVIYG
+355 FVVYG

-375 VDGTTW
+375 EDGSKW

-387 NYYKSNFTAND
+387 NYYDGNFSYTD
-398 PANGF
+398 PASGF
-403 SKFYTGTL
+403 SKVYTGTL
-411 RNTSVIYTKG
+411 RNTNVVYTNG
-421 SSRVTAKLGSLNAAD
+421 TSRVSASLGGRTAKEV
-436 CCPAAWFPLTTNFT
+436 CPTAWFPLTSNYSI
-450 AFENDPTGGATCDSR
+450 GGAHTDENVTMTFNS
-465 VSVNLS
+465 
-471 GNTLTFTGV
+471 NTLTFTGI
-480 TAIADSDTT
+480 TAIEDSDTT

-502 GSPSEYGEAVN
+502 GSPNTYGDAVN

-525 DGFDLAW
+525 DGFDLEW
-532 AVDIATGEPVNL
+532 AVDIATGRPVDVT
-544 SGQKVKY
+544 GKTFHY

-566 TSPEITGIFTA
+566 TSTEICGIFTTA
-577 RGTSSNTNPTPRAI
+577 NKA
-591 AKLAGTTISTTGTVV
+591 
-606 SSTQRFI
+606 
-613 TASVPAGTE
+613 TASVSRTAAPTTFTIGGTAV
-622 QTLSINSSADYLYV
+622 TLSKTESEMQTVTIAKNTDVEVVATGSSGNHIYV
-636 NGVQITGTS
+636 NGVYGTGSVTNTFRLGSNKTQIIRVIVQDGTS
-645 ASNPYTVSVNLAAGE
+645 SL
-660 TATYQVITQT
+660 
-670 GTRQP
+670 P
-675 YIEVIKLT
+675 YIGYARIKT
-683 GSAATR
+683 NR
-689 SVTIGE
+689 

>member
-1 MQSCSSAASDQVRG
+1 
-15 TNFMQTERKSSMK
+15 MK
-28 RKIFNSRALAL
+28 KIFNSRALAL

-47 SLFTFSASAATTESL
+47 SLFTLSVSAATTESL
-62 SGHGSNIS
+62 NGHGSNIS
-70 SIVATGADF
+70 SIVVTGADF
-79 ESVEYATSADLHGTV
+79 ESVEYATSTDFHGTI

-101 PSGTA
+101 PNSTA
-106 NGTELTATFTAADG
+106 NGTVLTATFTAAADQG
-120 QPDGFVISKFGKNV
+120 SNFVISALGQNI
-134 PNPPQGIYYIAS
+134 PNPPRGTILIRQN
-146 GASNTYTAT
+146 ASNTYTAT
-155 MTDGAALATA
+155 MTDGTALATA
-165 YVHKDTRN
+165 YAHKDVVN

-183 HYYVSMPV
+183 HYYMSMPV

-221 EFTLWVENP
+221 EFTLWVDTP

-235 NGTAQSASLQNGTN
+235 NGVAQSPALESETDDNC
-249 YGYTITTSEDNTL
+249 GYTITTSEENTL

-268 GGTTYT
+268 KGVTYT
-274 ISCGTKSH
+274 ISCGTKTH
-282 TLAGSAPT
+282 TPAGSAPT

-387 NYYKSNFTAND
+387 NYYKSNFTANN
-398 PANGF
+398 PENGF

-421 SSRVTAKLGSLNAAD
+421 SSRVTAKLGSLNEAN

-450 AFENDPTGGATCDSR
+450 AFANDPTGGAHCASG

-471 GNTLTFTGV
+471 GDTLTFTGV

-577 RGTSSNTNPTPRAI
+577 RGTSSNTKPTTGAI
-591 AKLAGTTISTTGTVV
+591 ANLAGTKISTTGTAV

-613 TASVPAGTE
+613 SRTVPAGTE
-622 QTLSINSSADYLYV
+622 QTLSISSNADYLYV

-645 ASNPYTVSVNLAAGE
+645 TSNPYTISVNLAEGE

-683 GSAATR
+683 GSVATR
-689 SVTIGE
+689 SMSIGE